1 MDLDG
6 TLIKTDTLHETI
18 IVCLKKK
25 PLGIFKLLF
34 WFFSGKAYFKKK
46 VSELVELDFNELPQN
61 KEFVN
66 FLCNE
71 RKIGRQLILATGS
84 SKKIAKQAFN
94 FFGIFD
100 KFISSDDQTNLTGTN
115 KLNRIIRENDHKPF
129 SYAGNSRQDLPI
141 WEKSAEVILVNYA
154 KSTADRLDSSGKK
167 ILKFSPSSPLAFLCR
182 SFRMHQWVKNILIFV
197 PLIVSH
203 RFLEVEILFQSFF
216 GFFSFCLCA
225 SSGYLINDFLDLNA
239 DRKHISKSQR
249 PFASGALPL
258 SWGIMAIPALFL
270 GGILIAICQSYSL
283 FWIVSIYFVISCSY
297 SLFFKK
303 IIGLDIAILS
313 ILYTIRIYAG
323 SHCTNIEISNWLL
336 CFSLFLFSNLALLKR
351 FTELKA
357 LSNNDRIYRRSYS
370 TKHLNAIL
378 VLGLFS
384 IIGSIAVLL
393 MYTLSPTAS
402 YLYDNWSILWLVIPL
417 FGFWL
422 SRMWI
427 LARQNKMDQD
437 PVAFAI
443 SDRITIVFVCLSTVI
458 LICAA

>member
-6 TLIKTDTLHETI
+6 TLIKTDTLHESI
-18 IVCLKKK
+18 IAYLKKK
-25 PLGIFKLLF
+25 PLGILKLLF

-46 VSELVELDFNELPQN
+46 VSELVELDFKELPQN

-66 FLCNE
+66 YLYNE
-71 RKIGRQLILATGS
+71 KKIGRQLILATGS
-84 SKKIAKQAFN
+84 SEKIAKQAFN
-94 FFGIFD
+94 FFCIFD
-100 KFISSDDQTNLTGTN
+100 KFISSDDQTNLTGRN
-115 KLNRIIRENDHKPF
+115 KLNRIIQENNLKPF
-129 SYAGNSRQDLPI
+129 SYAGNSTQDLTI
-141 WEKSAEVILVNYA
+141 WEKSEEVILVNYA
-154 KSTADRLDSSGKK
+154 KSTADRVDSDGKK
-167 ILKFSPSSPLAFLCR
+167 ILKFSLSSPLYFLCR
-182 SFRMHQWVKNILIFV
+182 SFRIHQWIKNSLIFV

-297 SLFFKK
+297 SLFLKK

-357 LSNNDRIYRRSYS
+357 LSNNDRIYRIM
-370 TKHLNAIL
+370 TK
-378 VLGLFS
+378 
-384 IIGSIAVLL
+384 
-393 MYTLSPTAS
+393 Y
-402 YLYDNWSILWLVIPL
+402 
-417 FGFWL
+417 
-422 SRMWI
+422 
-427 LARQNKMDQD
+427 
-437 PVAFAI
+437 
-443 SDRITIVFVCLSTVI
+443 
-458 LICAA
+458 